1 MKASFGEIRFVLL
14 VGIGGGVPRAAKDIR
29 LGDVVISQ
37 PVEQYGGVVQYDFGK
52 EKPGGFE
59 RTGYLGCPPK
69 VLLNAVSELQ
79 SNRLL
84 RRSRSLDFMTQLQ
97 RIPEFKRDGDM
108 PDVLYEAGYKHVGEE
123 GQVCHSCSEERI
135 VQREPRKS
143 PEKFVIHYGT
153 IASGNKV
160 MRDAVT
166 RDCVSEGL
174 GGVLCF
180 EMEAAGLM
188 NNAPCLVIRGICDY
202 ADSHKN
208 KMWQAYA
215 AGTAAACAKEV
226 LSVIPAARVGKSK
239 AAKARCD
246 TAKQA
251 ADTQCST
258 VPFPEDPEFVGRED
272 ILKTLASKLMRRA
285 KHSRLALVGR
295 SGVGKTQIAVEFA
308 NRVKKRDPK
317 TRIFWVIA
325 SSVTTFI
332 QSYRDIAE
340 NLKILT
346 KRDSQADEILHL
358 VHKWL
363 KNGANAP
370 WFLII
375 DSNDDA
381 ELLRSPQAFASEK
394 FSRKVLAEYIP
405 DTKRCSVLVTTQ
417 DWRAGRT
424 LCNLNSID
432 VGEMTVEEAKKLF
445 GIKLQ
450 EYMDENVLL
459 PLLKNLEY
467 LPLAITQA
475 IAFILENGISMADY
489 LRLLTSD
496 EEESIKLLSDDL
508 HDERRYS
515 DVPHSVIKSFSL
527 SFDLLKKR
535 EPRSAELLSQMCYLD
550 RQQISC
556 SCFSRGKEPGVDFIK
571 DLGPLRSF
579 RLLTADKSRESF
591 EMHRLVQLSTK
602 AWLNAHKETDGYIA
616 KALKL
621 VSGVGP
627 NPEGRSH
634 CFWTCCHA
642 EAVLK
647 HTPKLLDSRV
657 TELGYRHPE
666 TLEIMT
672 DISKA
677 YISTD
682 NIEEAKTMARCACAL
697 SIDALD
703 EDDRVR
709 RQAEQQ
715 LKITTQ
721 FWYCTKIH
729 HLEGPNVSLPE
740 ISNEILTSD
749 RQREEHK
756 LTFPVHGQK
765 ITIQESLELSLQCQ
779 LILSHCYNYFAG
791 TMDYLDL
798 NFDTP
803 EVREA
808 YLREAKRLLLG
819 VVDRYEK
826 NDIDKYCPVIIRTMV
841 SLCDTN
847 NRLNDFEEAKAAGLR
862 ALEMAKETQGIEC
875 DLTLLA
881 EESLGLALY
890 HLDELQEAEQL
901 LRQVLRKRLEVFEC
915 TNRDS
920 VRALRHLCAT
930 CAKLGQKQE
939 AARLLQ
945 QTIER
950 HSNPVPSLNSTFTC
964 SNKTYYWSHEYRLR
978 YLLSQAEIKKQL
990 TRAGVV
996 PAKGTLEQCQALSY
1010 PFE

>member
-1 MKASFGEIRFVLL
+1 MDRRRQPLPPWKYTVGWVCALPIEKVAARALLDEEHKAYSPNRNDDTLYTFGTFCRHNVVIACLPAGQTGTNSAAALVTQMKASFGAIRFVLL
-14 VGIGGGVPRAAKDIR
+14 AGIGGGVPRAGKDIR

-59 RTGYLGCPPK
+59 RTGCLGCPPK

-84 RRSRSLDFMTQLQ
+84 RTSRSLDFMTQLQ

-239 AAKARCD
+239 AAKARC
-246 TAKQA
+246 
-251 ADTQCST
+251 
-258 VPFPEDPEFVGRED
+258 
-272 ILKTLASKLMRRA
+272 
-285 KHSRLALVGR
+285 
-295 SGVGKTQIAVEFA
+295 AVEFA
-308 NRVKKRDPK
+308 NRVKERDPK
-317 TRIFWVIA
+317 IRIFWVIA

-340 NLKILT
+340 DLKLPIET
-346 KRDSQADEILHL
+346 DSKADEILHL

-363 KNGANAP
+363 EKGANAP

-381 ELLRSPQAFASEK
+381 ELLRSPQAIASEK
-394 FSRKVLAEYIP
+394 FSRKALAEYIP
-405 DTKRCSVLVTTQ
+405 YTKRCSVLVTTQ

-432 VGEMTVEEAKKLF
+432 VGEMTVEEATKLF

-450 EYMDENVLL
+450 EYMDEEALL

-475 IAFILENGISMADY
+475 IAFILENGISLADY

-496 EEESIKLLSDDL
+496 EEESIKLLSNDL

-515 DVPHSVIKSFSL
+515 DVPHSVIKSFNL

-535 EPRSAELLSQMCYLD
+535 EPRVGQNPKY
-550 RQQISC
+550 
-556 SCFSRGKEPGVDFIK
+556 
-571 DLGPLRSF
+571 
-579 RLLTADKSRESF
+579 ES
-591 EMHRLVQLSTK
+591 VT
-602 AWLNAHKETDGYIA
+602 
-616 KALKL
+616 
-621 VSGVGP
+621 
-627 NPEGRSH
+627 
-634 CFWTCCHA
+634 FWKCCHA

-657 TELGYRHPE
+657 TELGYRDPK

-672 DISKA
+672 DIANA
-677 YISTD
+677 YISAK
-682 NIEEAKTMARCACAL
+682 NMEEAKTIARCAWAL
-697 SIDALD
+697 SIDVLD
-703 EDDRVR
+703 EDDTVR

-721 FWYCTKIH
+721 YSYCTRIH
-729 HLEGPNVSLPE
+729 HLEGPSVSLPE

-749 RQREEHK
+749 RELEEHK

-765 ITIQESLELSLQCQ
+765 ITIRESLELSLQCQ
-779 LILSHCYNYFAG
+779 LILSYCYNYFAG

-819 VVDRYEK
+819 VVDRYEN
-826 NDIDKYCPVIIRTMV
+826 NDIDKYCPIMIRTMV

-847 NRLNDFEEAKAAGLR
+847 NRLNDFEEAKAIGLR
-862 ALEMAKETQGIEC
+862 ALEMAKKTRGIER

-890 HLDELQEAEQL
+890 HLDELQQAEKL
-901 LRQVLRKRLEVFEC
+901 LRQVLRKRVEVFGC

-945 QTIER
+945 QTIEQ
-950 HSNPVPSLNSTFTC
+950 HSTRVPSRDPIFEC
-964 SNKTYYWSHEYRLR
+964 SNKKYYLSLEYRLH

-1010 PFE
+1010 PFEGV

>member
-1 MKASFGEIRFVLL
+1 MEHRHQSPRPREYTVGWVCALPIELEAAEALLDEEHESLEPDLNDDNLYTFGKCCQHNVVIAGLPAGRTGNNSAAAIATRMKASFRAIRFILL
-14 VGIGGGVPRAAKDIR
+14 VGIGGGVPSADNDIR

-37 PVEQYGGVVQYDFGK
+37 PAQSHGGVVQYDFGK
-52 EKPGGFE
+52 EKPDGFE
-59 RTGYLGCPPK
+59 RTGCLDCPPTLLLHAVTKLK
-69 VLLNAVSELQ
+69 VKHAQKKSRSPTYMNELQ
-79 SNRLL
+79 R
-84 RRSRSLDFMTQLQ
+84 DAG
-97 RIPEFKRDGDM
+97 FKRDSAM
-108 PDVLYEAGYKHVGEE
+108 VDVLYEAEYNHDGKE
-123 GQVCHSCSEERI
+123 GQVCHSCSEEKI
-135 VQREPRKS
+135 VKRKPRNS
-143 PEKFVIHYGT
+143 PEEFVIHYGT
-153 IASGNKV
+153 IASGNKL
-160 MRDAVT
+160 MRDTVT
-166 RDCVSEGL
+166 RDRVSDGL

-188 NNAPCLVIRGICDY
+188 NIASCLVIRGVCDY

-208 KMWQAYA
+208 KLWQKYA
-215 AGTAAACAKEV
+215 AGTAAVCAKEL
-226 LSVIPAARVGKSK
+226 LSIIPAARVRKSK
-239 AAKARCD
+239 AAKARRD
-246 TAKQA
+246 TAKEA

-258 VPFPEDPEFVGRED
+258 VPFPKDPEFVGRED
-272 ILKTLASKLMRRA
+272 ILKTLESKLMRRA
-285 KHSRLALVGR
+285 KHRRLALVGR

-308 NRVKKRDPK
+308 NRVKKNDPK

-358 VHKWL
+358 VYTELDKGKNVPWL
-363 KNGANAP
+363 
-370 WFLII
+370 LII
-375 DSNDDA
+375 DSIDDA
-381 ELLRSPQAFASEK
+381 KLLLEPQEVVAPEQS
-394 FSRKVLAEYIP
+394 SLLAQYIP
-405 DTKRCSVLVTTQ
+405 HTKHCSVLVTTQ
-417 DWRAGRT
+417 DWRAGWR
-424 LCNLNSID
+424 LCNRNNPID
-432 VGEMTVEEAKKLF
+432 VGEMTVEEATALFRGKL
-445 GIKLQ
+445 KAN
-450 EYMDENVLL
+450 MDEKILL

-489 LRLLTSD
+489 LRLLTSG
-496 EEESIKLLSDDL
+496 EEESIKLLSDEL

-515 DVPHSVIKSFSL
+515 DVPHSVIKSFNL

-535 EPRSAELLSQMCYLD
+535 EPRSAELLSRMCYLD
-550 RQQISC
+550 RQKISC

-579 RLLTADKSRESF
+579 QLLTADKSRESF

-602 AWLNAHKETDGYIA
+602 AWLHAHKETDRYIA
-616 KALKL
+616 EALKL
-621 VSGVGP
+621 VSGVGQR
-627 NPEGRSH
+627 PEDESVT
-634 CFWTCCHA
+634 FWTCCHA

-657 TELGYRHPE
+657 SKLGYRDPD
-666 TLEIMT
+666 TLQIMT
-672 DISKA
+672 DIAKA
-677 YISTD
+677 YISAE
-682 NIEEAKTMARCACAL
+682 NMEEAKTMARCAWAL
-697 SIDALD
+697 CIDVLD
-703 EDDRVR
+703 ENHSVR

-715 LKITTQ
+715 LEITTKY
-721 FWYCTKIH
+721 WYCTKIH
-729 HLEGPNVSLPE
+729 HLEGPSVSLPE

-749 RQREEHK
+749 RQCEEHK

-779 LILSHCYNYFAG
+779 LILSHCYNYFAS

-803 EVREA
+803 QEREP

-826 NDIDKYCPVIIRTMV
+826 NDIDKYCPIIIRTMV

-847 NRLNDFEEAKAAGLR
+847 NRINDFEEAKAAGLR

-890 HLDELQEAEQL
+890 RLDELQEAEKL
-901 LRQVLRKRLEVFEC
+901 LRQVLRK
-915 TNRDS
+915 
-920 VRALRHLCAT
+920 
-930 CAKLGQKQE
+930 
-939 AARLLQ
+939 
-945 QTIER
+945 
-950 HSNPVPSLNSTFTC
+950 
-964 SNKTYYWSHEYRLR
+964 
-978 YLLSQAEIKKQL
+978 
-990 TRAGVV
+990 
-996 PAKGTLEQCQALSY
+996 
-1010 PFE
+1010 

>member
-1 MKASFGEIRFVLL
+1 MDRRRQPLPPWKYTVGWVCALPIEKVAARALLDEEHKAYSPNRNDDTLYTFGTFCRHNVVIACLPAGQAGTNSAAALVTQMRASFGAIRFVLL
-14 VGIGGGVPRAAKDIR
+14 VGIGGGVPRAGKDIR

-59 RTGYLGCPPK
+59 RTGCLGCPPK

-84 RRSRSLDFMTQLQ
+84 RTSRSLDFMTQLQ

-143 PEKFVIHYGT
+143 PEKFAVHYGT

-246 TAKQA
+246 TAKEA

-308 NRVKKRDPK
+308 NRVKKHDPK

-358 VHKWL
+358 VYTELDKGKNVPWL
-363 KNGANAP
+363 
-370 WFLII
+370 LII
-375 DSNDDA
+375 DSIDDA
-381 ELLRSPQAFASEK
+381 KLLLEPQEVVASEQS
-394 FSRKVLAEYIP
+394 SRNAQYIP
-405 DTKRCSVLVTTQ
+405 HTKHCSVLVTTQ
-417 DWRAGRT
+417 DWRAGWR
-424 LCNLNSID
+424 LCNRNNPID
-432 VGEMTVEEAKKLF
+432 VGEMTVEEATALFWGKL
-445 GIKLQ
+445 KAN
-450 EYMDENVLL
+450 MDEKILL

-489 LRLLTSD
+489 LRLLTSG
-496 EEESIKLLSDDL
+496 EEESIKLLSDEL
-508 HDERRYS
+508 HD
-515 DVPHSVIKSFSL
+515 
-527 SFDLLKKR
+527 
-535 EPRSAELLSQMCYLD
+535 
-550 RQQISC
+550 
-556 SCFSRGKEPGVDFIK
+556 
-571 DLGPLRSF
+571 
-579 RLLTADKSRESF
+579 
-591 EMHRLVQLSTK
+591 
-602 AWLNAHKETDGYIA
+602 
-616 KALKL
+616 
-621 VSGVGP
+621 
-627 NPEGRSH
+627 
-634 CFWTCCHA
+634 
-642 EAVLK
+642 
-647 HTPKLLDSRV
+647 
-657 TELGYRHPE
+657 
-666 TLEIMT
+666 
-672 DISKA
+672 
-677 YISTD
+677 
-682 NIEEAKTMARCACAL
+682 
-697 SIDALD
+697 
-703 EDDRVR
+703 
-709 RQAEQQ
+709 
-715 LKITTQ
+715 
-721 FWYCTKIH
+721 
-729 HLEGPNVSLPE
+729 
-740 ISNEILTSD
+740 
-749 RQREEHK
+749 
-756 LTFPVHGQK
+756 
-765 ITIQESLELSLQCQ
+765 
-779 LILSHCYNYFAG
+779 
-791 TMDYLDL
+791 
-798 NFDTP
+798 
-803 EVREA
+803 
-808 YLREAKRLLLG
+808 
-819 VVDRYEK
+819 
-826 NDIDKYCPVIIRTMV
+826 
-841 SLCDTN
+841 
-847 NRLNDFEEAKAAGLR
+847 
-862 ALEMAKETQGIEC
+862 
-875 DLTLLA
+875 
-881 EESLGLALY
+881 
-890 HLDELQEAEQL
+890 
-901 LRQVLRKRLEVFEC
+901 
-915 TNRDS
+915 
-920 VRALRHLCAT
+920 
-930 CAKLGQKQE
+930 
-939 AARLLQ
+939 
-945 QTIER
+945 
-950 HSNPVPSLNSTFTC
+950 
-964 SNKTYYWSHEYRLR
+964 
-978 YLLSQAEIKKQL
+978 
-990 TRAGVV
+990 
-996 PAKGTLEQCQALSY
+996 
-1010 PFE
+1010 

>member
-1 MKASFGEIRFVLL
+1 
-14 VGIGGGVPRAAKDIR
+14 
-29 LGDVVISQ
+29 
-37 PVEQYGGVVQYDFGK
+37 
-52 EKPGGFE
+52 
-59 RTGYLGCPPK
+59 
-69 VLLNAVSELQ
+69 
-79 SNRLL
+79 
-84 RRSRSLDFMTQLQ
+84 MTQLQ

-258 VPFPEDPEFVGRED
+258 VPFPEDSHFVGRED
-272 ILKTLASKLMRRA
+272 ILERLESNLLRRPV
-285 KHSRLALVGR
+285 HSRLAIVGR

-317 TRIFWVIA
+317 IRIFWVIA

-340 NLKILT
+340 DLKLPIET
-346 KRDSQADEILHL
+346 DSKADEILHL

-363 KNGANAP
+363 EKGANAP

-381 ELLRSPQAFASEK
+381 ELLRSPQAIPLEK
-394 FSRKVLAEYIP
+394 FSRKALAEYIP
-405 DTKRCSVLVTTQ
+405 YTKRCSVLVTTQ
-417 DWRAGRT
+417 DSRAGRT
-424 LCNLNSID
+424 LCNLNPID
-432 VGEMTVEEAKKLF
+432 VGEMTVEEATKLF

-450 EYMDENVLL
+450 EYMDEEVLL

-475 IAFILENGISMADY
+475 IAFILENGISVADY

-535 EPRSAELLSQMCYLD
+535 EPRSAELLSRMCYLD
-550 RQQISC
+550 RQKISC

-616 KALKL
+616 KALNR
-621 VSGVGP
+621 VS
-627 NPEGRSH
+627 
-634 CFWTCCHA
+634 
-642 EAVLK
+642 
-647 HTPKLLDSRV
+647 
-657 TELGYRHPE
+657 ELGYRDPD
-666 TLEIMT
+666 TLQIMT
-672 DISKA
+672 DIAKA
-677 YISTD
+677 YISAE
-682 NIEEAKTMARCACAL
+682 NMEEAKTMARCAWAL
-697 SIDALD
+697 SIDVLD
-703 EDDRVR
+703 EDDPVR
-709 RQAEQQ
+709 REAEQQ

-721 FWYCTKIH
+721 YWYCSKIH

-803 EVREA
+803 EEREA
-808 YLREAKRLLLG
+808 YLREAKDFSSGSWTDTR
-819 VVDRYEK
+819 R
-826 NDIDKYCPVIIRTMV
+826 MV
-841 SLCDTN
+841 
-847 NRLNDFEEAKAAGLR
+847 
-862 ALEMAKETQGIEC
+862 
-875 DLTLLA
+875 
-881 EESLGLALY
+881 
-890 HLDELQEAEQL
+890 
-901 LRQVLRKRLEVFEC
+901 
-915 TNRDS
+915 
-920 VRALRHLCAT
+920 
-930 CAKLGQKQE
+930 
-939 AARLLQ
+939 
-945 QTIER
+945 
-950 HSNPVPSLNSTFTC
+950 
-964 SNKTYYWSHEYRLR
+964 
-978 YLLSQAEIKKQL
+978 
-990 TRAGVV
+990 
-996 PAKGTLEQCQALSY
+996 
-1010 PFE
+1010 